1 MLVVVTEV
9 VDMVRGGVYG
19 EGDRGSKVRTGI
31 TRMPR

>member
-9 VDMVRGGVYG
+9 VDMMRKNVYG
-19 EGDRGSKVRTGI
+19 EGDRGSKVRMGI